1 VRLRRRHAWGAVLI
15 ALFILPVLKPDGV
28 ETIEG
33 PIGSMWGWSADVLP
47 STRAAHPETSPERET
62 SSRVR
67 ALEQDYRLLW
77 DRLLRTQQRMKDLG
91 DLKTALERSELDRM
105 PRAVLAEVLR
115 AHDPVP
121 MRRSIL
127 IARGLADGL
136 RIGHPVVMG
145 GVFLG
150 RVRVVR
156 KHSSLVQLVT
166 DPRSRI
172 EVFVRTSKGQML
184 RGYAR
189 RSGSKD
195 GKDLLK
201 VEFVRLRGDVGVIRP
216 GAPVFTSNFDER
228 VPAHLLVGIV
238 DEVSDPDR
246 DSMPTLKMRPS
257 MDLDRSTEVV
267 VLVPQLVPTVRRRT
281 RKR

>member
-1 VRLRRRHAWGAVLI
+1 MRLRRRHAWGAVLI
-15 ALFILPVLKPDGV
+15 ALFILPVLKPAGV
-28 ETIEG
+28 ESIEG
-33 PIGSMWGWSADVLP
+33 PIGSLWGWSADVLP
-47 STRAAHPETSPERET
+47 STRAARTEASHERDDP
-62 SSRVR
+62 RVR
-67 ALEQDYRLLW
+67 SLEQDYRLLW
-77 DRLLRTQQRMKDLG
+77 DRLLRTQQRMQDLG
-91 DLKTALERSELDRM
+91 DLKTALDRSELDRM

-195 GKDLLK
+195 GADLLK

-267 VLVPQLVPTVRRRT
+267 VLVPQLLPRVHRRT